1 MMTYGSLGKWLPI
14 ARTKSVPLDGCVA
27 TYGWMTSCLPST
39 SEKVLK
45 ALEALEPPRMLRVTR
60 NMPKSWGLSV
70 TLGCLGH
77 QVCLGYRPNPE
88 HPQEPWMVPENPPAQ
103 RENV

>member
-1 MMTYGSLGKWLPI
+1 MRAGNDH
-14 ARTKSVPLDGCVA
+14 ARAFVPNQRG
-27 TYGWMTSCLPST
+27 TGNT

>member
-1 MMTYGSLGKWLPI
+1 MEFR
-14 ARTKSVPLDGCVA
+14 ARSV
-27 TYGWMTSCLPST
+27 T

-60 NMPKSWGLSV
+60 NMPESWGLSV

-88 HPQEPWMVPENPPAQ
+88 HPQEPWMVSENPTAQ